1 MFKLGLKL
9 FPAPVADL
17 SVLSIPAGYTERE
30 CDGCGTGWNEP
41 IVPDTIYGL
50 PVKPACC
57 IHDWEYLQGRGGVF
71 SDFEA
76 ANTRFLNNLVA
87 LIDSVQVWWYPKWL
101 ARRRAKT
108 YYLAVESFGWDVYQ
122 DNIRFEQRSA
132 S

>member
-1 MFKLGLKL
+1 MFKVGLKL

-17 SVLSIPAGYTERE
+17 SVLWTPIGYTDRE

-50 PVKPACC
+50 SVKKACC
-57 IHDWEYLQGRGGVF
+57 IHDYEYLQGGYY

-76 ANTRFLNNLVA
+76 ANERFLNNLVA

-101 ARRRAKT
+101 ARKRAKK
-108 YYLAVESFGWDVYQ
+108 YYIAVEEFGWDVFKR
-122 DNIRFEQRSA
+122 NNKFEQQRSA
-132 S
+132 